1 MTSDT
6 TREAADRDVAYR
18 RSPQIGRAHHT
29 DHSLSSEERFAFP
42 TRLLRHP
49 AIRGY
54 GNTQAHT
61 MLIGNLQRTYG
72 NLQTRRVVQRS
83 VSISEFDI
91 GTYTENE
98 EQKRLRQRDMSL
110 EERVAEFASETDYL
124 DESWAQMTPQER
136 QGMIEGQQQQTR
148 AELEMREAELA
159 ADPDAYLQC
168 PDPTRDDCGR
178 SPRSPF

>member
-1 MTSDT
+1 ML
-6 TREAADRDVAYR
+6 V
-18 RSPQIGRAHHT
+18 
-29 DHSLSSEERFAFP
+29 
-42 TRLLRHP
+42 
-49 AIRGY
+49 
-54 GNTQAHT
+54 GNMQ
-61 MLIGNLQRTYG
+61 QTYG
-72 NLQTRRVVQRS
+72 NLQTRRAVQRA
-83 VSISEFDI
+83 VTISDF
-91 GTYTENE
+91 GGGLNTEND

-124 DESWAQMTPQER
+124 DEAWAEMTPQER

-178 SPRSPF
+178 APRSPF